1 METEK
6 NIQPVIEKPVKLT
19 KKGVPDRRGE
29 TSRKNL
35 EKGKSIIKQALKEI
49 KIKQEKPL
57 KDRIAPNAIF
67 EKEDYSSDN
76 YSTDEEEVELEQGSA
91 PARRSNDE
99 QVKEPV
105 KEPVKEVQI
114 GVVGVSPTP
123 IISPDYSFSFE
134 KKLNEQIEKL
144 NNDYNLKI
152 TNIEK
157 KTKEELDYLKK
168 TNQELKKHLT
178 TNFRTHQGVLNQEMF
193 LKF

>member
-1 METEK
+1 MET
-6 NIQPVIEKPVKLT
+6 EKPVKLT

-57 KDRIAPNAIF
+57 KEVF
-67 EKEDYSSDN
+67 EKQDYSSDN
-76 YSTDEEEVELEQGSA
+76 YSTDEEEVQLQGS
-91 PARRSNDE
+91 NG
-99 QVKEPV
+99 EPV
-105 KEPVKEVQI
+105 KEPVKEVEV
-114 GVVGVSPTP
+114 GVVELSPTP
-123 IISPDYSFSFE
+123 LPSSRGGGIPLDYSFTFE

>member
-6 NIQPVIEKPVKLT
+6 PAKLT

-57 KDRIAPNAIF
+57 KEGIVPHAIF
-67 EKEDYSSDN
+67 EKQDYSSDN
-76 YSTDEEEVELEQGSA
+76 YSTDEEEVQLQGS
-91 PARRSNDE
+91 NG
-99 QVKEPV
+99 EPV
-105 KEPVKEVQI
+105 KEPVKEVEV
-114 GVVGVSPTP
+114 GVVELSPTP
-123 IISPDYSFSFE
+123 LPSSRGGGTPLDYSFTFE

>member
-1 METEK
+1 MDTEK
-6 NIQPVIEKPVKLT
+6 NNQPVIEKPVRLT
-19 KKGVPDRRGE
+19 KKGLPDRRGE

-35 EKGKSIIKQALKEI
+35 EKGKSIIKEALKEI
-49 KIKQEKPL
+49 KTKQVKSL
-57 KDRIAPNAIF
+57 KEGVAPHAIF

-76 YSTDEEEVELEQGSA
+76 YSTDEEEVELEGSK
-91 PARRSNDE
+91 D
-99 QVKEPV
+99 EPV
-105 KEPVKEVQI
+105 KEPVKEVEV
-114 GVVGVSPTP
+114 GVVGETPTP
-123 IISPDYSFSFE
+123 IIPPDYSFTFE

-152 TNIEK
+152 ANIEK

-178 TNFRTHQGVLNQEMF
+178 SNFRTHQGILNQEMY